1 MRISDWSSDVCSSD
15 LLVVTMGL
23 AMIAPAIADA
33 SAGHR
38 DWMTFAVGAGCA
50 VFVGGLMIM
59 GSMGSPIELALRQGF
74 ALTTLSGV
82 ALSAVGALPLVF
94 AGLGLSYA
102 DAFFEV
108 VSGLTTTGSTVLVG
122 LDNLPPGILLWRAM
136 LQWGERQRVVVG
148 KSVSVRVDPGGRR

>member
-15 LLVVTMGL
+15 L
-23 AMIAPAIADA
+23 
-33 SAGHR
+33 S
-38 DWMTFAVGAGCA
+38 W
-50 VFVGGLMIM
+50 
-59 GSMGSPIELALRQGF
+59 
-74 ALTTLSGV
+74 V

-94 AGLGLSYA
+94 SGLGLSYA
-102 DAFFEV
+102 DAFFEA

>member
-15 LLVVTMGL
+15 L
-23 AMIAPAIADA
+23 IAPAIADA

-38 DWMTFAVGAGCA
+38 DWMTFAIGAGCA

-59 GSMGSPIELALRQGF
+59 GSMGSPIELTLRQGF
-74 ALTTLSGV
+74 ALTTLSWV

-94 AGLGLSYA
+94 SGLGLSYA
-102 DAFFEV
+102 DDFFEA

-122 LDNLPPGILLWRAM
+122 LDHLPPGIPLWRAM
-136 LQWGERQRVVVG
+136 FPEI
-148 KSVSVRVDPGGRR
+148 GRTSC